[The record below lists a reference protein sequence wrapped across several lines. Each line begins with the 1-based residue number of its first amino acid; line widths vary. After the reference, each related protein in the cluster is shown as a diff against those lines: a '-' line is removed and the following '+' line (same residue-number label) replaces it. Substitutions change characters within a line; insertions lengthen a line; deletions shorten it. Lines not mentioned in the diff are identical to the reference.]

1 MSTPVRINLLP
12 HRAQKRLARQRQF
25 VSLTVMLAILALG
38 VVGLVHVI
46 LTARIENQNGRNALL
61 KTEIAKLDEQI
72 KEIDRLRDQIQQVL
86 SRKQVVETLQANR
99 NEAVHLIDQMVRQ
112 LPDGIYLK
120 TIKQQNTK
128 VTVTGYAQSNARVST
143 LMRNI
148 ESSPWL
154 TRPELVE
161 IKLVPQPGAK
171 QGDPSKVSEFTLN
184 LYVKR
189 EAPPVQSA
197 PGAPGAPAATA
208 PAMPGSP
215 AGGVPA
221 KPSPPPTKAALASE
235 TNA

>member
-1 MSTPVRINLLP
+1 MSASIAHQQDRNKVLQDEIALLDKQIEEINGLD
-12 HRAQKRLARQRQF
+12 AQKRRLLARMEIIERLQR
-25 VSLTVMLAILALG
+25 SRPEI
-38 VVGLVHVI
+38 VHVFDEIVRI
-46 LTARIENQNGRNALL
+46 LPEGVYLT
-61 KTEIAKLDEQI
+61 
-72 KEIDRLRDQIQQVL
+72 
-86 SRKQVVETLQANR
+86 
-99 NEAVHLIDQMVRQ
+99 
-112 LPDGIYLK
+112 YLK
-120 TIKQQNTK
+120 QSGEKFEFRG
-128 VTVTGYAQSNARVST
+128 VAQSSTRVST

-184 LYVKR
+184 LYVKQ